1 MESDL
6 KALLDEAA
14 TAAPAATR
22 ITPEFRS
29 SITRRRARTGGVLI
43 LSLGLVAAGSLAIL
57 TRSPSRIVVR
67 PAKDCGGQWQIHR
80 TPVERRLPGS
90 TGVDLLYAVS
100 AGGSLWAIGNEHGI
114 DSGIMGVTTRWNGT
128 SLERIE
134 IPHQGRR
141 DIIRDAATD
150 DSSIWI
156 AGWTLQPDSPTVA
169 PADGFIMRWSGTQWE
184 TESPR
189 DGGPLFPTAIAVL
202 GSKVAVGGI
211 RPGGNAFVMSR
222 TGAGSWQNHPLPPD
236 MKGPYVHDVAFAPD
250 GTLVVLSIGA
260 DPAAVLILENGR
272 FRRIYSGA
280 APGTTGIMALSVAAT
295 DDMWVSGID
304 RTRNRVSMEHWDGRT
319 WSAVDLPDIDVVPSF
334 AIRATGDVWAVGQTR
349 VQRPGSQF
357 PPREGQ
363 FTGLEA
369 VKTTFLRWNGTSWS
383 TADANFPSEQSRL
396 WSVDV
401 DASGRGIAVGSG
413 DVKPLQMERMIA
425 TRC

>member
-22 ITPEFRS
+22 ITAEFRS

-43 LSLGLVAAGSLAIL
+43 LSLGLVAAGSLAIV

-67 PAKDCGGQWQIHR
+67 PAADCGGQWQVHR

-134 IPHQGRR
+134 IPHQGPR
-141 DIIRDAATD
+141 DVIKDAATD

-156 AGWTLQPDSPTVA
+156 AGWTLQQTA
-169 PADGFIMRWSGTQWE
+169 TTTPAEGFLMRWSGTRWE
-184 TESPR
+184 QETPR
-189 DGGPLFPTAIAVL
+189 DDGPLFPTAIAVR
-202 GSKVAVGGI
+202 GSTVAVGGY
-211 RPGGNAFVMSR
+211 RENGLAFVMMR
-222 TGAGSWQNHPLPPD
+222 TGSGSWQHYPLPAD
-236 MKGPYVHDVAFAPD
+236 MKGPFVADVALAPD
-250 GTLVVLSIGA
+250 GTLVVLTIGS
-260 DPAAVLILENGR
+260 DPASVLVLEDGR

-280 APGTTGIMALSVAAT
+280 PPGTTGIMALSVAAT

-304 RTRNRVSMEHWDGRT
+304 RTRNHVSMEHWDGRT
-319 WSAVDLPDIDVVPSF
+319 WTPVDLPDIDVVPSF
-334 AIRATGDVWAVGQTR
+334 AVRAAGDVWAVGQTR

-357 PPREGQ
+357 PPREGEY
-363 FTGLEA
+363 TGLEA
-369 VKTTFLRWNGTSWS
+369 VKTTFLHWDGTSWS

-401 DASGRGIAVGSG
+401 DASGRGIAVGGG
-413 DVKPLQMERMIA
+413 DVKPLQAERMIA
-425 TRC
+425 IRC